1 MWATRGLL
9 KAFSLEGYHCGFL
22 QVIFSFILCVYFR
35 LACILVESG
44 KAKSVLRL
52 EGSCLGVDSIGQ
64 NMSSHLNEETKHV
77 FTIVLTVNGY
87 EKCVLC

>member
-1 MWATRGLL
+1 MGYWRLF
-9 KAFSLEGYHCGFL
+9 KAFSLPGCHCGFL
-22 QVIFSFILCVYFR
+22 HVIFSFILCVYFR
-35 LACILVESG
+35 FACIPVESG

-77 FTIVLTVNGY
+77 FTVVTVNGY